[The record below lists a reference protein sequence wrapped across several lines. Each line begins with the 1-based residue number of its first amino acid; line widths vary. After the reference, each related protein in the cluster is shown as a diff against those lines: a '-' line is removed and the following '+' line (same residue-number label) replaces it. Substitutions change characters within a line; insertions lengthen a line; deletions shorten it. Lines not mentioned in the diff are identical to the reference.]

1 MSRSIGPLVCCFI
14 LVAASSASAFNI
26 TRILDQYP
34 NYSTFNELLSKS
46 GLAKDINNRGT
57 ITLLAV
63 PNGAVGDLTSKSD
76 DVLKRVL
83 STHVVLD
90 YYDPMKLQR
99 MKDKTAKMTTMF
111 QQSGTAAY
119 DQGFLNVTFR
129 DGSFVF
135 GSAVVGAQRDSKL
148 EKSVMNQPYNISI
161 LSISQP
167 IVTPGLDGTMA
178 PISAPPP
185 KVNAPKKSPTAES
198 PAETEEAES
207 PSEVEAEAP
216 SEEATEAPAPS
227 EDSPSPSPSPDADS
241 PPADAAPATSSAGK
255 LKVSFGLLV
264 VLASTVAAF

>member
-1 MSRSIGPLVCCFI
+1 MSRSTVPLLCSF
-14 LVAASSASAFNI
+14 LLLAASSASAFNV
-26 TRILDQYP
+26 TRILSQYP
-34 NYSTFNELLSKS
+34 DYSTFNELLSKS
-46 GLAKDINNRGT
+46 GLATDINSRGT

-90 YYDPMKLQR
+90 YYDPMKLQK
-99 MKDKTAKMTTMF
+99 MKDKTAKMTTMY
-111 QQSGTAAY
+111 QQSGKAAY
-119 DQGFLNVTFR
+119 DQGFLNVTAK

-161 LSISQP
+161 LGISQP

-185 KVNAPKKSPTAES
+185 KAKSSPVAEA
-198 PAETEEAES
+198 PAEEE
-207 PSEVEAEAP
+207 EAEAP
-216 SEEATEAPAPS
+216 TEEEAEAPAEEEAEAPAPS
-227 EDSPSPSPSPDADS
+227 EDADAPASGADADA
-241 PPADAAPATSSAGK
+241 PPADQAPPPSSAGK
-255 LKVSFGLLV
+255 LKVSFGLFV
-264 VLASTVAAF
+264 VLATMVVA